1 MPRRLAVLMMR
12 TAISPRLAIRIFSN
26 MMTDR
31 LPLGFLPRVAIG
43 AQAGGDAQPSIR
55 GSRAGNQ
62 APPLPDVS
70 GVVLRGSAHCSPRAA
85 RRGRGDRKS
94 VVSGKRVSG
103 RVDP

>member
-55 GSRAGNQ
+55 GGRAGNQ
-62 APPLPDVS
+62 APPPPDVS
-70 GVVLRGSAHCSPRAA
+70 GVVAPKLGTLLPCRTSRPGTRMHRSEEHTSELQ
-85 RRGRGDRKS
+85 S
-94 VVSGKRVSG
+94 L
-103 RVDP
+103 